1 MCTIIIRTAAQNR
14 TAAQRRP
21 PAVCKRR
28 RALSPSFSL
37 SDAHS
42 LAVALQE
49 LPALQGLGK
58 LLESEPF
65 PDVQV
70 ELDEALQAAQGH
82 STAKVHAYMS
92 ARCYQ
97 AWCAG
102 PNGLVRHQNGVSG
115 ACRAGGITKD
125 DVLFRHRGRA
135 ACAGGG
141 R

>member
-1 MCTIIIRTAAQNR
+1 MTSTICRW
-14 TAAQRRP
+14 
-21 PAVCKRR
+21 RR
-28 RALSPSFSL
+28 R
-37 SDAHS
+37 S
-42 LAVALQE
+42 LAPPLSLTLTPYSFPVALQE